1 MENETLTL
9 TMGLCFG
16 YAIGAIATLISSSN
30 WSKWEALGITY
41 FDYEYRLL
49 IWRKNKNGKKQF
61 KHIPIQKYG
70 TISKE
75 IIEKIEAHGNKNN

>member
-9 TMGLCFG
+9 MMGLCFG

-49 IWRKNKNGKKQF
+49 IYRKNINGKKQF
-61 KHIPIQKYG
+61 KHISIQRHG
-70 TISKE
+70 SLNKE
-75 IIEKIEAHGNKNN
+75 IIEKIEKL